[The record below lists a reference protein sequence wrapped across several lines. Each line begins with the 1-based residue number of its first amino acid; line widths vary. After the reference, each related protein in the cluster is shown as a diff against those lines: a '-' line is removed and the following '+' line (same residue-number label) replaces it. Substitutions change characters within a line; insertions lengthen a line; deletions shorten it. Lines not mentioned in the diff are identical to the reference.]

1 MYIRARSE
9 YNPPTLPHLAFAWLA
24 SPAFLVYR
32 ADSSVAVRRLVP
44 RSRGGLAERMATDR
58 GLTPEPGGTLR
69 TSDLAR
75 VPRL

>member
-32 ADSSVAVRRLVP
+32 ADSSIPSRRLVP
-44 RSRGGLAERMATDR
+44 RPRGALAERMAIDR
-58 GLTPEPGGTLR
+58 GLTPEPGGTHR
-69 TSDLAR
+69 TFDLAR